1 MEPQEVL
8 AQRRTVCSG
17 YAALTVALCL
27 LCEIPAYS
35 VTGHAKSNARIGTSS
50 AQRLGH
56 AWVAVHIDG
65 RWMLSDPTWAS
76 AAIDDESIAQH
87 ERWDLSDELTAASTG
102 ADNVVAE
109 SVVDDYY
116 YLPSAAELLP
126 THLPEDPQWQLLDS
140 SKPPIDRD
148 HCESIHASLTCST
161 NSCSSR
167 VEQNC
172 RITQFSLLY
181 LLSGVLKCC
190 SVLSRVSFSSCS
202 RGQPPEGE
210 TVVLESRAVSFDNFT

>member
-35 VTGHAKSNARIGTSS
+35 VTGHAKSNARIGTPSS
-50 AQRLGH
+50 QRLGH
-56 AWVAVHIDG
+56 AWVAVHLDG

-76 AAIDDESIAQH
+76 AAIDDESMTQH
-87 ERWDLSDELTAASTG
+87 ERWDGSDEVADDGQAADDMGSGT
-102 ADNVVAE
+102 E

-126 THLPEDPQWQLLDS
+126 THLPENPQWQLLDTYN
-140 SKPPIDRD
+140 PPIDREQ
-148 HCESIHASLTCST
+148 CESAY
-161 NSCSSR
+161 
-167 VEQNC
+167 E
-172 RITQFSLLY
+172 
-181 LLSGVLKCC
+181 
-190 SVLSRVSFSSCS
+190 
-202 RGQPPEGE
+202 
-210 TVVLESRAVSFDNFT
+210 